1 MSYRVCL
8 DKIYFAETENW
19 KHCSKIIFK
28 CVNSTVGP
36 IFNEKINKNEI
47 CGSVNSA
54 RMHSSRKTG
63 QKLRLLFMYRQ
74 LGEKAWKKEK
84 KKKGKRRNLKRSKR
98 RSKLCHSHCWIKV
111 SPRYEDKSWSWQ
123 SNPVL
128 HDNQT
133 LYYMTP
139 WKTLYYMTPWKCYW
153 PIYFIDNNRTTPS
166 KDWHVCSN
174 DFSNDLKKKIY

>member
-1 MSYRVCL
+1 MWIVL
-8 DKIYFAETENW
+8 WDLFLMKKLIKMKF
-19 KHCSKIIFK
+19 
-28 CVNSTVGP
+28 VGP
-36 IFNEKINKNEI
+36 WIVHGCTLHGRLVKS
-47 CGSVNSA
+47 CGYCSCTA
-54 RMHSSRKTG
+54 CWGKRR
-63 QKLRLLFMYRQ
+63 
-74 LGEKAWKKEK
+74 EK
-84 KKKGKRRNLKRSKR
+84 KKEGKRKNLKRSKR

-139 WKTLYYMTPWKCYW
+139 WKCYW

-166 KDWHVCSN
+166 KN
-174 DFSNDLKKKIY
+174 

>member
-1 MSYRVCL
+1 MKKL
-8 DKIYFAETENW
+8 IKMKF
-19 KHCSKIIFK
+19 
-28 CVNSTVGP
+28 VGP
-36 IFNEKINKNEI
+36 WIVHGCTLHGRLVKSCGYCSCTASWGKRPEKKKK
-47 CGSVNSA
+47 
-54 RMHSSRKTG
+54 R
-63 QKLRLLFMYRQ
+63 
-74 LGEKAWKKEK
+74 KKEK

-174 DFSNDLKKKIY
+174 DFSNDLKKKKY